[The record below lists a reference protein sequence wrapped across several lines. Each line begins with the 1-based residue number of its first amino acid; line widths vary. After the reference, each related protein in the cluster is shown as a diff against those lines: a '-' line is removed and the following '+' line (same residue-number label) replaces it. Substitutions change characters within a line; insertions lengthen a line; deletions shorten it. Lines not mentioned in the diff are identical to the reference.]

1 MTQILIAEDSEKIAS
16 FIAKGLENQG
26 YQVTHAATGDQ
37 AMRLLELT
45 DFDLLILDIGL
56 PNIDGFTILE
66 RLRGSGN
73 TMPVIILS
81 ARASVPDRLAGLES
95 GADDYVPKPFSLDE
109 LLLRVRLRLRKPTEA
124 PSNQVLEH
132 GGIRLDLINREVT
145 VNSKVFE
152 LTSREFAL
160 LELLLRNAGQ
170 LMTREQLLSRVW
182 GYEYDPGT
190 NIVDVYIRYLRQK
203 LGNDAIRTVRG
214 IGYRID

>member
-1 MTQILIAEDSEKIAS
+1 MTQILIAEDSEKIAA
-16 FIAKGLENQG
+16 FIAKGLESQG
-26 YQVTHAATGDQ
+26 YQVIHAATGDE
-37 AMRLLELT
+37 AMRLLELS

-109 LLLRVRLRLRKPTEA
+109 LLLRVKLRLRKPAESPA
-124 PSNQVLEH
+124 SQILEH
-132 GGIRLDLINREVT
+132 KGIRLDLINREVSVGT
-145 VNSKVFE
+145 KSFE

>member
-1 MTQILIAEDSEKIAS
+1 MTQILIAEDSDKIAA
-16 FIAKGLENQG
+16 FIAKGLESQG
-26 YQVTHAATGDQ
+26 YQVVHAATGDQ
-37 AMRLLELT
+37 AMRLLELS

-109 LLLRVRLRLRKPTEA
+109 LLIRVKLRLRKPTES
-124 PSNQVLEH
+124 PTSQTLEH
-132 GGIRLDLINREVT
+132 KGIRLDLINREVS
-145 VNSKVFE
+145 VGSKSYE